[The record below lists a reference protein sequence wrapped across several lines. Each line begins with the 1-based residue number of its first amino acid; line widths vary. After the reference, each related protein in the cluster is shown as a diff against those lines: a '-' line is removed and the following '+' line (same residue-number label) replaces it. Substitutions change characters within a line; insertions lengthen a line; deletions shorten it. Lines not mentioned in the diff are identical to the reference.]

1 MGFIHGCKAS
11 FPGILKLNGAWTF
24 VVWVS
29 LIVCINHYC
38 PMPGYRLQL
47 SHKLQLNRAAPPC
60 PGLSFFHSLNIPWLS
75 TKQQFVGINKGFK
88 VTEKCVCVCVC
99 VWDVCV
105 CVIACVCV
113 SEGLCILC
121 VCVCVCVWV
130 CGTVSGFVC
139 VLVSLSLRVW
149 MWIWHKVFNKLR
161 RMQVKGVSALWW
173 EGSNWLEAQN

>member
-24 VVWVS
+24 VGWVS

-38 PMPGYRLQL
+38 PMPAYRLQL
-47 SHKLQLNRAAPPC
+47 SHKPQLNPAAPPC
-60 PGLSFFHSLNIPWLS
+60 PVLSFFHSLNIPWLS

-121 VCVCVCVWV
+121 VCVSVSVCDCLWV
-130 CGTVSGFVC
+130 CLCLCESVC
-139 VLVSLSLRVW
+139 ESMNVN
-149 MWIWHKVFNKLR
+149 M
-161 RMQVKGVSALWW
+161 A
-173 EGSNWLEAQN
+173 